1 MAEEARQK
9 YDLDMAS
16 YRQAGFSQAQQGQGD
31 GASTTTA
38 ATVSVSQAG
47 VTYTTGN
54 YAGLL

>member
-9 YDLDMAS
+9 YDLEMAS
-16 YRQAGFSQAQQGQGD
+16 YRQAGFAQQND
-31 GASTTTA
+31 GASATTTSSVA
-38 ATVSVSQAG
+38 VSQAGG